1 MDYFEFKE
9 KVILQEKFK
18 LPNPPFKYMHINGF
32 SGKFKMNVQSM
43 HDDNT
48 GPQVIKDF
56 KAAMKIV
63 DKHLRK
69 QGMKSVPSIFKGP
82 LPAAKENGIK
92 VGEGAMDFEIDLY
105 PGFRGHPDLPR
116 GKTDDDINLDD
127 MVNELGKLK
136 SFANFPRSDFSA
148 NYGGKDASDVPGARR
163 GGTRF

>member
-9 KVILQEKFK
+9 KVILQEKFR
-18 LPNPPFKYMHINGF
+18 LPNPPFKYMHVNGF
-32 SGKFKMNVQSM
+32 SAKFKLNQVAM
-43 HDDNT
+43 HDDNRS
-48 GPQVIKDF
+48 PQVIKDF

-69 QGMKSVPSIFKGP
+69 QGMKSVPGIFKGP
-82 LPAAKENGIK
+82 LPVAKENGIK

-127 MVNELGKLK
+127 MVIELGKLK
-136 SFANFPRSDFSA
+136 SFVNFPRSDWSV
-148 NYGGKDASDVPGARR
+148 NWGGKDPKES
-163 GGTRF
+163 

>member
-9 KVILQEKFK
+9 KVINLEEKFR
-18 LPNPPFKYMHINGF
+18 LPNPPFKYMHVNGF
-32 SGKFKMNVQSM
+32 SAKFKLNQVAM
-43 HDDNT
+43 HDDNRS
-48 GPQVIKDF
+48 PQVIKDF

-69 QGMKSVPSIFKGP
+69 QGMKSVPGIFKGP
-82 LPAAKENGIK
+82 LPVAKENGIK

-127 MVNELGKLK
+127 MVIELGKLK
-136 SFANFPRSDFSA
+136 SFVNFPRSDWSV
-148 NYGGKDASDVPGARR
+148 NWGGKDPKES
-163 GGTRF
+163 